1 MKASTLLLLFA
12 AILFASP
19 LTGWAAPKQII
30 HYQVFSNSSSVSSVV
45 TNHTYIDTLPFD
57 GIMVKFPDYQDVFG
71 PGYVANYTTLYNRL
85 SAMKNVLQKVTHN
98 YPSVLTGNSGML
110 DPFDDWTQEI
120 RNWVIMFEAACDA
133 GLRHLL

>member
-1 MKASTLLLLFA
+1 MKVSTLLLLFA

-71 PGYVANYTTLYNRL
+71 PGYAANYTTLYNQLSPMKECASESDAQLPERL
-85 SAMKNVLQKVTHN
+85 DRQLRYAGSIRR
-98 YPSVLTGNSGML
+98 L
-110 DPFDDWTQEI
+110 DPRDPELGYHVRSGARRRI
-120 RNWVIMFEAACDA
+120 
-133 GLRHLL
+133 